1 MVSGLCVGLWDPV
14 LIIFLSQCPMVAIA
28 HHSLTG
34 LERGHGHWSPGP
46 ALLLGG
52 HFSLELC
59 TTQAWPCHGE
69 EEEGLCPLACP
80 ETDQERR
87 HSLLRLDLEPRLE
100 IKRGLGI
107 WFV

>member
-14 LIIFLSQCPMVAIA
+14 LIIFLSQCPTVAIA
-28 HHSLTG
+28 HHLLTE
-34 LERGHGHWSPGP
+34 LEGGRGHWGPGP
-46 ALLLGG
+46 APLVGG

-59 TTQAWPCHGE
+59 TAQAWPYHGQ

-87 HSLLRLDLEPRLE
+87 HSLLRLDLEPGLE
-100 IKRGLGI
+100 IN
-107 WFV
+107 